1 MKSIIFVTPVDIN
14 SIDKLSY
21 FDHTVVYYDKESGLI
36 KRAIPDYNGNFI
48 SDPNIEEAINSNRVA
63 CFKNV
68 NYRHISKEDNL
79 ITLTIDDGVVVDMFS
94 NIYSDMEFAGLLSNR
109 GKKLVK
115 RLK

>member
-1 MKSIIFVTPVDIN
+1 MKSIIFVTPLDIN

-21 FDHTVVYYDKESGLI
+21 TDHTIGYYDKESNLI

-48 SDPNIEEAINSNRVA
+48 SDTNIEEAINSNKVA

-79 ITLTIDDGVVVDMFS
+79 ITLTIDDGIVVDMTS
-94 NIYSDMEFAGLLSNR
+94 NNYSDIEFVSLLSNR